1 MPEKIVDRIGQA
13 VWADVT
19 APDVPATAGFYQ
31 HVFGWEYNVA
41 PSELGY
47 YHTALEAGKRAAG
60 IGSLS
65 SPDAAPSWT
74 VSFAVADVRKA
85 VARANDLGA
94 IIVLEPTEI
103 PQQALIALA
112 EAPGGAR
119 FGLWQAYH
127 NHGFEARAEHGGFAW
142 CEASVADV
150 EAAVAFY
157 CGLFGYEAAP
167 VTSGGQRILNLGGK
181 PACGISPRQDYQARD
196 EWTPYFQVHDTDAAV
211 AAVQAGGGAVLF
223 GPAATREGRVAV
235 FSDENGAHFGVLNP

>member
-19 APDVPATAGFYQ
+19 APDVPAAAGFYQ

-41 PSELGY
+41 PSELAY

-65 SPDAAPSWT
+65 SPDAASRWV
-74 VSFAVADVRKA
+74 VSFAVSDVHAA

-94 IIVLEPTEI
+94 IIVMEPMEI
-103 PQQALIALA
+103 PHQALVALA

-119 FGLWQAYH
+119 FGLWQPYG

-167 VTSGGQRILNLGGK
+167 ATSGGQRVLSLAGQ
-181 PACGISPRQDYQARD
+181 PTCGISPRQDYQSHD
-196 EWTPYFQVHDTDAAV
+196 VWTPYFQVHDTDAAV
-211 AAVQAGGGAVLF
+211 AAVQAGGGEVLF
-223 GPAATREGRVAV
+223 GPETTSEGRVAV
-235 FSDENGAHFGVLNP
+235 FSDENGAHFGVVNP